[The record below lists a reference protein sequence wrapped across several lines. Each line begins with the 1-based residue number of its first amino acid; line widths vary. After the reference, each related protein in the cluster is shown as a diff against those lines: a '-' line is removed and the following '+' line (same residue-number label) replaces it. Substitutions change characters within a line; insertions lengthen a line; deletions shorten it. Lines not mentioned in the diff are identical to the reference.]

1 MISFSIVI
9 PVKPGVVPQAVKR
22 LSPLAQSREALE
34 LLVAEGTC
42 PSRQRNEA
50 VRQARGEIV
59 YFLDDDSLV
68 PPDCLQR
75 LAGHFA
81 DPAVAAVGGPS
92 LTPTDDSLLQRAIGA
107 ALASPLGAGGVCNR
121 YRSTGTVRRT
131 TERELILC
139 NLAVRREVF
148 LACGGFDERLYPN
161 EENEFLD
168 RLAATDSLL
177 LHDPLLTVQRSQ
189 RASLTAF
196 LYQMFR
202 YGRGRAQQT
211 RIAGVTGI
219 MPFAPLLLLLY
230 LLSLPL
236 LSLPLLSLPLLSLP
250 LLSLPLLSLP
260 LLSLPLVSLPLV
272 SLPLVSLP
280 LWRIPLLLY
289 AGILLA
295 APLFADRNTHGRP
308 ALLAL
313 PLLIP
318 LLHLANGAGLLA
330 GFLLPMPKRPC
341 YKEGAVTIRRIPC
354 TGAP

>member
-22 LSPLAQSREALE
+22 LSSRARSRETLE

-50 VRQARGEIV
+50 ARQARGEIV

-230 LLSLPL
+230 L
-236 LSLPLLSLPLLSLP
+236 
-250 LLSLPLLSLP
+250 
-260 LLSLPLVSLPLV
+260 VSLPLV